1 VETCFEPGSWAQLNQ
16 SVKTCI
22 ASGTAYQVDAEVITP
37 GGDRRWI
44 TARGEAV
51 RDSHDHIIALRG
63 TLQDITQRKQTEVA
77 LAKSEESFRL
87 AMEATDDGLW
97 D

>member
-1 VETCFEPGSWAQLNQ
+1 VFTHAHILPHYHPVHRAPDHPLLKPGRRHLYLQ
-16 SVKTCI
+16 
-22 ASGTAYQVDAEVITP
+22 P
-37 GGDRRWI
+37 GKLKGRI
-44 TARGEAV
+44 QF
-51 RDSHDHIIALRG
+51 IALRD
-63 TLQDITQRKQTEVA
+63 TLQDITQRKQTEVT